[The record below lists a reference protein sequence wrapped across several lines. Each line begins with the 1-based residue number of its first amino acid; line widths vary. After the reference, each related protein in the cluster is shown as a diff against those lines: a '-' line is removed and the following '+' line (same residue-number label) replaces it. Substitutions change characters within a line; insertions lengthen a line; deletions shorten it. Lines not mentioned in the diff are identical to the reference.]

1 MIRKRFSFV
10 VMLACLIATPILQ
23 AGDNIHY
30 SSRHQNDN
38 LFIVPGSGEAMV
50 LDALVFR
57 PIGLVTTVIGGV
69 VFLVSLPFSALG
81 GNVGEAADKLI
92 VEPIDYTFK
101 RKLGDLE
108 Y

>member
-1 MIRKRFSFV
+1 MISKRFSFV
-10 VMLACLIATPILQ
+10 VMLMCLVTTPILQ
-23 AGDNIHY
+23 AGGDIHY
-30 SSRHQNDN
+30 SDRHQNDN
-38 LFIVPGSGEAMV
+38 LFIEPGSGEAMV

-57 PIGLVTTVIGGV
+57 PIGLVTIVIGGAI
-69 VFLVSLPFSALG
+69 FLVSLPFSALG